1 MPKNAKNHVY
11 KEKEFNIYVMWKFLP
26 AHVRGIKKNE
36 LINLGLTDP
45 LILKIIKIKSQT
57 EFAKY
62 FHIKDLGTLTD
73 WNNKIKKESITPPPL
88 MNEYQKQNNNINEKI
103 IVPNITNLN
112 EKILN
117 QKKIISSL
125 KKENTILK
133 NKIKSRVSNTKVKI
147 TNKNLSTSFEMIP
160 RTKPDIILLEEK
172 VSKTIF
178 QKIKNIFT
186 PKQ

>member
-26 AHVRGIKKNE
+26 AHVRGMRKNE
-36 LINLGLTDP
+36 LINLGVSDP
-45 LILKIIKIKSQT
+45 LILKIIKIKNQT

-73 WNNKIKKESITPPPL
+73 WNNKIKKENTTPPPF

-103 IVPNITNLN
+103 IIPNVTNLN
-112 EKILN
+112 EIILSQN
-117 QKKIISSL
+117 KIISSL
-125 KKENTILK
+125 KKENVMLK
-133 NKIKSRVSNTKVKI
+133 NKI
-147 TNKNLSTSFEMIP
+147 
-160 RTKPDIILLEEK
+160 D
-172 VSKTIF
+172 KTIF
-178 QKIKNIFT
+178 QKIKSIFN